1 MSAKSSARTGP
12 AATGRAAIGWVP
24 AGVIPGAGGGNVMA
38 PWPAP
43 ETMVPPGPPNPS
55 SAVGRSA
62 GRSARVP
69 GPPSPTPCRP
79 AGTARGCRT
88 AGSSAAARLRSWM
101 AAGRWAGSRRSA
113 AASSSAI
120 GAGTP
125 DRSGLPFTIR

>member
-1 MSAKSSARTGP
+1 MSAKSSGRT
-12 AATGRAAIGWVP
+12 AAIGWVP
-24 AGVIPGAGGGNVMA
+24 AGARPPAAGGGYVVA

-43 ETMVPPGPPNPS
+43 DSMVPPGPPNPS
-55 SAVGRSA
+55 SAVGR
-62 GRSARVP
+62 GGNPSARVP
-69 GPPSPTPCRP
+69 GAPSPIPCRPP
-79 AGTARGCRT
+79 AGTAMGSRT

-113 AASSSAI
+113 AATSSAI